1 NEYINKIEVE
11 YLPTIQSHKLFF
23 EFKYPIVEDK
33 LIINGNKKDGTR
45 DYKIEGGN
53 KISTQLIPIK
63 SNYQSKLSLD
73 KKEELNK
80 MITFLRVEQSLSL
93 NKVSLELN
101 NKGYRTSTN
110 KEWNKSNLSLYIK
123 RLSFDE
129 GK

>member
-1 NEYINKIEVE
+1 M
-11 YLPTIQSHKLFF
+11 FF